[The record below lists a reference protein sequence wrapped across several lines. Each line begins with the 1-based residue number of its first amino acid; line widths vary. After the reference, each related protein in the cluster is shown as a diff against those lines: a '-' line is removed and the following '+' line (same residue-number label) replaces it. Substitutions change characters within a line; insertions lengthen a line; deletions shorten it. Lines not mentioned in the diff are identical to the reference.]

1 MTDSQADSPIDSQL
15 DADPSAAEQSGAAPS
30 AGEISSEV
38 PAGKRGLISRV
49 LPSAISLWL
58 KSQVE
63 HVEDLQIRIEGRDR
77 QILTGHVPG
86 VQLSAHKA
94 IYQGIHVSQIQL
106 AATGIRV
113 NLRQI
118 LRGKP
123 LTLLDVIPVRGQL
136 TVTEADLNASLLS
149 PLLKEAVT
157 QFLVD
162 LLQSGHAVDEL
173 EDGSGQIELQDLQVL
188 IGEQQ
193 LTLGAELL
201 SASGSTTPI
210 AIRTGL
216 LVREGSILQLVQP
229 IWLPHLRAK
238 RGLPL
243 DDLDGYEILLGTDV
257 NLHTLSL
264 ASQKLLCQGQI
275 NVIPVD

>member
-1 MTDSQADSPIDSQL
+1 M
-15 DADPSAAEQSGAAPS
+15 PSNPAPS
-30 AGEISSEV
+30 SQSPDELANESANEPVNEV
-38 PAGKRGLISRV
+38 SGDLPANGATDAKRGLISRV
-49 LPSAISLWL
+49 LPSAIALWL

-63 HVEDLQIRIEGRDR
+63 HVENLQIRIEGRDR

-86 VQLSAHKA
+86 VQLSARKA
-94 IYQGIHVSQIQL
+94 IYQGIHVSHIQL

-123 LTLLDVIPVRGQL
+123 LTLLEVIPVQGEL

-149 PLLKEAVT
+149 PLLKDAVT
-157 QFLVD
+157 EFLVG
-162 LLQSGHAVDEL
+162 LLQSGHAVEEL
-173 EDGSGQIELQDLQVL
+173 DDSAEQIELQDLQVM
-188 IGEQQ
+188 IGDQQ
-193 LTLGAELL
+193 LTLGAQLV

-216 LVREGSILQLVQP
+216 AIREGSILQLIQP

-243 DDLDGYEILLGTDV
+243 DDLDGHEIPLGTDV

-264 ASQKLLCQGQI
+264 ASQQLLCQGQI
-275 NVIPVD
+275 NVIPA

>member
-1 MTDSQADSPIDSQL
+1 MPSNPTSPQSPQSPHESNELPVDLPADVA
-15 DADPSAAEQSGAAPS
+15 DA
-30 AGEISSEV
+30 
-38 PAGKRGLISRV
+38 KRGLISRV
-49 LPSAISLWL
+49 LPSAIALWL

-63 HVEDLQIRIEGRDR
+63 HVEDLHIRIEGRDR

-86 VQLSAHKA
+86 VQLSARKA
-94 IYQGIHVSQIQL
+94 VYRGIHVSHIQL

-113 NLRQI
+113 NLRQV

-123 LTLLDVIPVRGQL
+123 LTLLEVIPVQGQL

-149 PLLKEAVT
+149 PLLKDTVT
-157 QFLVD
+157 EFLVG
-162 LLQSGHAVDEL
+162 LLRSGHAVDEL
-173 EDGSGQIELQDLQVL
+173 KDSSSQIELQNLQVL

-216 LVREGSILQLVQP
+216 SVRDGSVLQLIEP

-243 DDLDGYEILLGTDV
+243 DDLDGHEIPLGTDV

-264 ASQKLLCQGQI
+264 ASQQFLCQGQI
-275 NVIPVD
+275 NVIPAEEP